1 MLWNLR
7 VVWPWRRWYSGG
19 MGANAIDATYEE
31 KIGQLQRTIDRRNEE
46 LKILQEGINKKN
58 QKIKEL
64 EADLRYAN
72 LGIKAIKAIL
82 EDS

>member
-19 MGANAIDATYEE
+19 MGLNTIDAEE
-31 KIGQLQRTIDRRNEE
+31 KINQLQRTIDRRDEE
-46 LKILQEGINKKN
+46 INLLRDAIQKKD
-58 QKIKEL
+58 QKIKDL
-64 EADLRYAN
+64 EADLRYTN

-82 EDS
+82 ED